1 MAPVLA
7 PVVVVVL
14 LGLIAGLR
22 YKRAR
27 NERIDKA
34 LAELEAQLLIHRF
47 GRRASRSPSP
57 GI

>member
-1 MAPVLA
+1 MAPVVI
-7 PVVVVVL
+7 PVAVAVL

-27 NERIDKA
+27 NARIDRA
-34 LAELEAQLLIHRF
+34 LAELEAQLLIHRLA
-47 GRRASRSPSP
+47 RRASRSPQP